1 MANMGIEAP
10 ALSVGG
16 PQVPVNLSDAFSKGA
31 NGPTVAGEVSFDG
44 RSQDGVVGSGSS
56 SVVAPERIDQAVS
69 QIADFVRGLGRSLA
83 ITVDER
89 SGDFVV
95 QVQNADTNEVI
106 RQIPSDD
113 IMRIAAA
120 VEDRNSSLRLMGE
133 RGAGAL
139 LLDVQI

>member
-1 MANMGIEAP
+1 
-10 ALSVGG
+10 
-16 PQVPVNLSDAFSKGA
+16 
-31 NGPTVAGEVSFDG
+31 VAGEVSFDG